1 MPWWGWMILGAVLL
15 GAELLGVDAAFYLVF
30 VGFAA
35 IVTGVLDLGDAGM
48 PLWVEWILFAGIALF
63 LMVGFRERVY
73 RKFRGVAADYPHGP
87 EGRVLRVTESLEPG
101 ATGRMEFGG
110 TTWTV
115 INRGDEALLAGDE
128 ARVLRVE
135 GTTLIV
141 TAGDSSGSTID

>member
-1 MPWWGWMILGAVLL
+1 MILGAVLL

-35 IVTGVLDLGDAGM
+35 ILTGMLDLGDAGM
-48 PLWVEWILFAGIALF
+48 PLWGEWILFAGLALF

-73 RKFRGVAADYPHGP
+73 RKFRGVATDYPHGP
-87 EGRVLRVTESLEPG
+87 EGRMLRITEGLDPG
-101 ATGRMEFGG
+101 ATGRMEYRG

-115 INRGDEALLAGDE
+115 VNGGEEALLVGDEAQ
-128 ARVLRVE
+128 VLRVE

-141 TAGDSSGSTID
+141 TAGEHSGSTID